1 MAATPRQL
9 FELHPVILAG
19 GTGSRMYPLTED
31 CPKALLPVGNMP
43 LIWYP
48 IQLLEKNG
56 FEGLAQCMHGT
67 YYILALIHTEILVTT
82 ISV

>member
-1 MAATPRQL
+1 MAAKQL

-19 GTGSRMYPLTED
+19 GTGSRMYPLTEE
-31 CPKALLPVGNMP
+31 CPKALLPVGNKP

-56 FEGLAQCMHGT
+56 FEGEHNARIDIYFLYAGQSRNADNFAT
-67 YYILALIHTEILVTT
+67 
-82 ISV
+82 S